1 MTPGRNHLYRK
12 DMTLTKWG
20 KWLYNMK
27 TSSEHWKKSSLDSPQ
42 SNLYIAHSVWTQFS
56 SCGSQPSEAHIA
68 WGSSITQN
76 IFSVCGNLNVQWLI
90 LNHSR
95 RATGKKDPPDFL
107 CIPFF
112 SCIKKYQKIKS
123 QNPSHQTSHSQ
134 KKNKTLKLL
143 LQMAPPFPEKWHLTL
158 AILQQS

>member
-1 MTPGRNHLYRK
+1 
-12 DMTLTKWG
+12 MTLTKWG

-27 TSSEHWKKSSLDSPQ
+27 TSSEYWKKSSLDSPQ
-42 SNLYIAHSVWTQFS
+42 SNLYITHSVWTQFS

-68 WGSSITQN
+68 WGSSITQQKEN

-95 RATGKKDPPDFL
+95 RAARRIL
-107 CIPFF
+107 LLFF
-112 SCIKKYQKIKS
+112 AYLFFHLSKNIKKSNLKIQVTKHHFCK
-123 QNPSHQTSHSQ
+123 N
-134 KKNKTLKLL
+134 NKTLKLL

-158 AILQQS
+158 AIFQQS